1 MSGEWYDVSELCN
14 YVKVVSNVAGPV
26 LHYMLQS
33 QVRHMQIK
41 MIPAIIFISSLYIVL
56 SSNIK
61 RMKKLHH
68 LNITSNLQIYLMNCY
83 GFVRMHPPR
92 KVVDRF
98 IYINVNAIYI
108 LHSRVYSGL
117 KVDIYSWFFQAL
129 PSTVQHQEM
138 PE

>member
-61 RMKKLHH
+61 RMKKLHR
-68 LNITSNLQIYLMNCY
+68 LNITSI
-83 GFVRMHPPR
+83 
-92 KVVDRF
+92 
-98 IYINVNAIYI
+98 
-108 LHSRVYSGL
+108 
-117 KVDIYSWFFQAL
+117 
-129 PSTVQHQEM
+129 
-138 PE
+138 

>member
-56 SSNIK
+56 YNIYI
-61 RMKKLHH
+61 
-68 LNITSNLQIYLMNCY
+68 NITSNLQIYLINCY
-83 GFVRMHPPR
+83 ILVRMHPPR

-98 IYINVNAIYI
+98 IYINVNAIYYILI
-108 LHSRVYSGL
+108 LHSRVFSGL